1 MSNNKLVNERHLKA
15 KKVLDR
21 IEYDY
26 NMVVT
31 DCHSK
36 SIENINS
43 NADLYIFLKWV
54 KDTFLGKSKYEW
66 FEKIRPTLKKD
77 DELDF
82 YISDR
87 CLNMILEYS
96 DNICYKLFSMLNNT
110 YMMVDDITPANF
122 ENTLFS
128 IIEVAEYNQKHNPQ
142 EYKEMFFTKDNISW
156 QTTLV
161 KFKNGLRAICINDK
175 ISEDDMDGSKQ
186 FMIFDPETREFLRS
200 VNVDCWDN
208 DLHNTLSLKGILGYM
223 NLQMSHT
230 TYQEHSDDIWAD
242 TEYDVV
248 AVTKYIYACD
258 AFENLFDPNVNWFY
272 IRKEHGKLGSILTVG
287 EAIKAEG

>member
-26 NMVVT
+26 NIVVT
-31 DCHSK
+31 DCHGK
-36 SIENINS
+36 SVENIIS

-54 KDTFLGKSKYEW
+54 KDRFLGKNKYEW
-66 FEKIRPTLKKD
+66 FEKIRPTLSEG

-82 YISDR
+82 YVSDR

-96 DNICYKLFSMLNNT
+96 DNICYKLFSMLNNA
-110 YMMVDDITPANF
+110 YMIADDLTPANF

-128 IIEVAEYNQKHNPQ
+128 IIEVAEYNHKNNPQ
-142 EYKEMFFTKDNISW
+142 EYEKRFFTKDDISW

-186 FMIFDPETREFLRS
+186 FMIFNPETREFLRS

-223 NLQMSHT
+223 DSQMSAT
-230 TYQEHSDDIWAD
+230 TYQEHSDDI
-242 TEYDVV
+242 
-248 AVTKYIYACD
+248 
-258 AFENLFDPNVNWFY
+258 
-272 IRKEHGKLGSILTVG
+272 
-287 EAIKAEG
+287 